1 MPEFRNQ
8 PETGHGIVP
17 FAPQWRVL
25 KQRARIIELLT
36 MTPSRI
42 IAFVF
47 SGLFVLVLS
56 VSAWAATAVP
66 AGNRNATQPE
76 IPRDAVIRT
85 QQTNDTFEGKFQKV
99 LRLFEND
106 KKLISKIQKTA
117 KRYDIDPVHMIGA
130 IVGEHTYNVD
140 AVDQLQAYY
149 VKALA
154 YAETRI
160 RFEHNGESVSKFVR
174 RPEFASCDGLRDS
187 YTLWTCREEVYNAV
201 FRGKSHPDQSF
212 GKTFFQP
219 LFAGQTFGLG
229 QLNPLTALMMSDMA
243 KKQGRQRKLDVR
255 KPSVIYQ
262 TIMDP
267 DKSLHYMA
275 AVLRT
280 AMDDYQNIAGFDI
293 SNNPGITATLY
304 NLGGTKARATALA
317 QENQKRSASG
327 KSLKLPEENYYGW
340 LVNNRI
346 DTLRGLL
353 N

>member
-1 MPEFRNQ
+1 MIPARLTALCCSAFLLVTLSANAW
-8 PETGHGIVP
+8 GI
-17 FAPQWRVL
+17 
-25 KQRARIIELLT
+25 
-36 MTPSRI
+36 
-42 IAFVF
+42 
-47 SGLFVLVLS
+47 
-56 VSAWAATAVP
+56 TAVP

-85 QQTNDTFEGKFQKV
+85 QQTKDTFEGKFQKV
-99 LRLFEND
+99 LRLFQNNR
-106 KKLISKIQKTA
+106 KLISKIQKTA
-117 KRYDIDPVHMIGA
+117 ARYDIDPVHMIGA

-149 VKALA
+149 IKALA

-160 RFEHNGESVSKFVR
+160 RFEYDGEDVTDFVQ
-174 RPEFASCDGLRDS
+174 RPEFAICDAERDS
-187 YTLWTCREEVYNAV
+187 YELWTCREDVFNTV
-201 FRGKSHPDQSF
+201 FRGKTHPDQSF

-229 QLNPLTALMMSDMA
+229 QLNPLTALMMNDMA
-243 KKQGRQRKLDVR
+243 RDKGRQRKLDVR
-255 KPSVIYQ
+255 KPSLIYQ

-280 AMDDYQNIAGFDI
+280 AIDDYQNIAGFDI
-293 SNNPGITATLY
+293 SSNPGITATLY
-304 NLGGTKARATALA
+304 NLGGTKARASALA
-317 QENQKRSASG
+317 QENQKRRASG
-327 KSLKLPEENYYGW
+327 ESLKLPEENYYGW
-340 LVNNRI
+340 LVNDRI

>member
-1 MPEFRNQ
+1 
-8 PETGHGIVP
+8 
-17 FAPQWRVL
+17 
-25 KQRARIIELLT
+25 

-42 IAFVF
+42 IALVC
-47 SGLFVLVLS
+47 SGLLLLLLS
-56 VSAWAATAVP
+56 VNAWAVTTVP
-66 AGNRNATQPE
+66 AGNRNATQPK

-85 QQTNDTFEGKFQKV
+85 QQTKDTFEGKFQKV
-99 LRLFEND
+99 LRLFQND
-106 KKLISKIQKTA
+106 RKLISKIKKTA
-117 KRYDIDPVHMIGA
+117 KRYDIDPIHMIGA

-149 VKALA
+149 IKALA

-160 RFEHNGESVSKFVR
+160 RFEHRGESVSDFVR
-174 RPEFASCDGLRDS
+174 RPEFASCDGLGES
-187 YTLWTCREEVYNAV
+187 YALWTCREDVFNAQ
-201 FRGKSHPDQSF
+201 FRGKSHPNQSF

-280 AMDDYQNIAGFDI
+280 AINDYQTIAGFDI
-293 SNNPGITATLY
+293 SNNPGLTATLY

-317 QENQKRSASG
+317 QDNKKRSAAG
-327 KSLKLPEENYYGW
+327 KTPRWPQENYYGW
-340 LVNNRI
+340 LVNDRV

>member
-1 MPEFRNQ
+1 
-8 PETGHGIVP
+8 
-17 FAPQWRVL
+17 
-25 KQRARIIELLT
+25 
-36 MTPSRI
+36 MTLSRF
-42 IAFVF
+42 IAFVS
-47 SGLFVLVLS
+47 SGILLLVLT
-56 VSAWAATAVP
+56 VSAWAVTAVP
-66 AGNRNATQPE
+66 VGNRNAKQPE
-76 IPRDAVIRT
+76 VPRDAVIRT

-99 LRLFEND
+99 LRLFEKNR
-106 KKLISKIQKTA
+106 KLVSKIQKTA
-117 KRYDIDPVHMIGA
+117 KRYDIDPIHMIGA

-160 RFEHNGESVSKFVR
+160 RFEHKGESVTDFVK
-174 RPEFASCDGLRDS
+174 RPEFAPCKKYGDS
-187 YTLWTCREEVYNAV
+187 YSLWTCREDIYNAQ
-201 FRGKSHPDQSF
+201 FRDKSHPNQSF

-243 KKQGRQRKLDVR
+243 RSKGRQRKLDVR
-255 KPSVIYQ
+255 KPSAIYQ

-280 AMDDYQNIAGFDI
+280 AIDDYETIAGFDI

-304 NLGGTKARATALA
+304 NLGGTRTRATALA
-317 QENQKRSASG
+317 QENKKRSASG
-327 KSLKLPEENYYGW
+327 KKPKLPEENYYGW
-340 LVNNRI
+340 LVNDRI
-346 DTLRGLL
+346 DILRGLL

>member
-1 MPEFRNQ
+1 
-8 PETGHGIVP
+8 
-17 FAPQWRVL
+17 
-25 KQRARIIELLT
+25 

-42 IAFVF
+42 LAFIC
-47 SGLFVLVLS
+47 SGLLVLALS
-56 VSAWAATAVP
+56 VSAWAVTAVP
-66 AGNRNATQPE
+66 AGNRNTTQPE
-76 IPRDAVIRT
+76 VPRDAVIRT
-85 QQTNDTFEGKFQKV
+85 QQTKDTFEGKFQKV
-99 LRLFEND
+99 LRLFQND
-106 KKLISKIQKTA
+106 RKLISKIQKTA

-149 VKALA
+149 IKALA

-160 RFEHNGESVSKFVR
+160 RFEYNDESVTDFVE
-174 RPEFASCDGLRDS
+174 RPEFASCAELRDS
-187 YTLWTCREEVYNAV
+187 YALWTCREDVFNAV

-243 KKQGRQRKLDVR
+243 RSHGRQRRLDVR
-255 KPSVIYQ
+255 KPSLIYQ

-280 AMDDYQNIAGFDI
+280 AIDDYQTIAGFDI

-340 LVNNRI
+340 LVNDRI

>member
-1 MPEFRNQ
+1 
-8 PETGHGIVP
+8 
-17 FAPQWRVL
+17 
-25 KQRARIIELLT
+25 

-42 IAFVF
+42 ITIVF
-47 SGLFVLVLS
+47 SGLLVLVLS
-56 VSAWAATAVP
+56 VSAWAVTAVP
-66 AGNRNATQPE
+66 AGNRNATQPD
-76 IPRDAVIRT
+76 IPRDAVMRT
-85 QQTNDTFEGKFQKV
+85 QQTKDSFEGKFQKV
-99 LRLFEND
+99 LRLFQND
-106 KKLISKIQKTA
+106 RKLISKIKKTA
-117 KRYDIDPVHMIGA
+117 KRYDIDPVHIIGA

-140 AVDQLQAYY
+140 AVDQLQSYY

-160 RFEHNGESVSKFVR
+160 RFEHKGESVTDFVR
-174 RPEFASCDGLRDS
+174 RPEFASCDGLGDS
-187 YTLWTCREEVYNAV
+187 YALWTCRENVFNAA
-201 FRGKSHPDQSF
+201 FRGKSHPNQSF

-243 KKQGRQRKLDVR
+243 KAQGRQRRLDVR

-280 AMDDYQNIAGFDI
+280 AINDYQNIADFDI

-304 NLGGTKARATALA
+304 NLGGTKARASALA
-317 QENQKRSASG
+317 LENQKRSASG

-340 LVNNRI
+340 LVNDRI
-346 DTLRGLL
+346 NTLRGLL